1 MSNKTLEITNE
12 IHQAWIDA
20 EKEMTYFDYDALR
33 KGDDHAAV
41 VCHNY
46 IGKALYGEDLQ
57 NVQTIIYDNSDE
69 DITAEF
75 INNELTKLKE

>member
-20 EKEMTYFDYDALR
+20 EKQMTNFD
-33 KGDDHAAV
+33 GDDHAAV

-46 IGKALYGEDLQ
+46 IGKALYGEDLEG
-57 NVQTIIYDNSDE
+57 VKAIIYDNSNE

-75 INNELTKLKE
+75 INNKLTKSKE